1 MSFTEV
7 PRGAGWGTID
17 WRLRYGLPLLVPTA
31 FCAIFAFSG
40 WVTRDE
46 PKQAV
51 KVAPPVLLTT
61 EESAGRPAPVLSAP
75 GASNP
80 ALRDAAVV
88 AHGVLDPVAAGR
100 K

>member
-7 PRGAGWGTID
+7 SRGAGWGTID

-31 FCAIFAFSG
+31 FCVIFAFSG

-51 KVAPPVLLTT
+51 EVAPPVLLTA
-61 EESAGRPAPVLSAP
+61 EESAARPAPVLSAP
-75 GASNP
+75 GARNP

-88 AHGVLDPVAAGR
+88 AHEVLDPVAAGR
-100 K
+100 Q